1 MTPEAIDI
9 AREFIARWEGCELHT
24 YLDSAGLP
32 TIGVGHLIQ
41 NDEDFSDGIT
51 EDEALDILE
60 QDMQEAIDA
69 VEQNVDVFLTD
80 EQAAALI
87 SFVFNVGYSAFHGS
101 TLLNLLNAGRYE
113 DAAKQFQKWCKAGGK
128 TIPGLLRRRLEEKEL
143 FDAGIKNRA

>member
-101 TLLNLLNAGRYE
+101 TLLKLLNAGEYE
-113 DAAKQFQKWCKAGGK
+113 SAAKQFPRWNKANGVEVK
-128 TIPGLLRRRLEEKEL
+128 GLSNRRDAERRLFL
-143 FDAGIKNRA
+143 GQL